1 MSTEISS
8 DKYTPIH
15 YMISNKDLSCD
26 KVALHLLNVGISGTV
41 TSQQTI
47 NCDKAT
53 KKCLIENGC
62 LLTLY
67 NTSLKDFLRK
77 VVNPLHKENSLN
89 CGYLRIDG
97 IFTGCINNL
106 NRKSSCKIKQNDRRS
121 VRF

>member
-8 DKYTPIH
+8 DEYTPIH

-26 KVALHLLNVGISGTV
+26 KVAFHLRNVGISGTV
-41 TSQQTI
+41 TSQKTI
-47 NCDKAT
+47 NCDKTT
-53 KKCLIENGC
+53 KKCVVENGC

-67 NTSLKDFLRK
+67 NSSLKDFLGK
-77 VVNPLHKENSLN
+77 VANPLHKENSLN

-106 NRKSSCKIKQNDRRS
+106 NRKSNCEIKHDRRN